1 MAYIQFA
8 QKVQNSVAIWPL
20 LGVKALSKSF
30 GRKGAII
37 NLTFAID
44 EGEVVGLIGPMR
56 SDRSTVV
63 DLLAGTIKPT
73 FGRITIAGEDVTQLG
88 TDARSSL
95 GVVCA
100 LQPAHLCLDL
110 TVLENLLLSGA
121 ICRSPMFSRRGGKTY
136 RDEAAS
142 VLELTGLAR
151 SIDLSAGSLSPCQQ
165 RFLTIAIAL
174 TAKPSLLL
182 LDGPVAGMAKAERTA
197 FGSLIAD
204 ISAMGTSV
212 LITDHDMWRLTE
224 ICDRILVLSSG
235 RLIADDV
242 PLGIARNP
250 AVFSAYL
257 SCPA

>member
-1 MAYIQFA
+1 MAYIQVA
-8 QKVQNSVAIWPL
+8 QKVQSSVAVWPL

-30 GRKGAII
+30 GRKGAIT
-37 NLTFAID
+37 NLTFTID

-56 SDRSTVV
+56 SGRSTVV

-73 FGRITIAGEDVTQLG
+73 FGRITIAGEDVTQHG

-95 GVVCA
+95 GVVCG

-110 TVLENLLLSGA
+110 TVLENVLMSGA
-121 ICRSPMFSRRGGKTY
+121 ICRSPMYSRRGGKTY

-142 VLELTGLAR
+142 VLEFTGLAR
-151 SIDLSAGSLSPCQQ
+151 AMHLPAGNLSPFQQ

-182 LDGPVAGMAKAERTA
+182 LDGPVASMAKAERTA
-197 FGSLIAD
+197 FGSLIAN
-204 ISAMGTSV
+204 IRAKGTSV